1 MNDFD
6 EMPTMNVI
14 HLLALKD
21 NEIFDLKKALGWY
34 ADENN
39 HEVNVTN
46 QWEPVLPINQD
57 RGKRARQA
65 LKGNQ

>member
-21 NEIFDLKKALGWY
+21 NKIRDLKKALTVVR
-34 ADENN
+34 NSL
-39 HEVNVTN
+39 
-46 QWEPVLPINQD
+46 EPKKNDD
-57 RGKRARQA
+57 RTSWSLWKLSNEA